1 MIDKILR
8 APLPDQL
15 KALLEKLDNEVDA
28 SSLKKINDFVR
39 LYARYLTRYERM
51 VFRRSINRINRH
63 LLMEEAMAIVINLK
77 ESDNPHEE
85 AGYNRTVLT
94 AEEIQRDTMRIL
106 SKHFDKTYTADPYG
120 AQAKMYTVQAK
131 AEGAR
136 VNY

>member
-77 ESDNPHEE
+77 ESDNPYEE

-120 AQAKMYTVQAK
+120 AQAKMYTVKAK